1 MITSEWG
8 TPKMVENGVVPEL
21 LLGGEYGHQ
30 LHVWDLRT
38 RKHRQAIELGPE
50 NQMALELR
58 PAHDPRKAYGFVG
71 VVTNT
76 ANLAGRVYLWH
87 EDGNGGWT
95 ATKVIEV
102 DAEPAD
108 PADLPP
114 LLQGFGAVP
123 PVITDI
129 NLSLDDKYLYVS
141 CWGTGEFR
149 QYDVSDPFNPKF
161 TGSVH
166 LGGIARKVA
175 HPSGAALNGGPQMV
189 EVSRDGRRI
198 YVTNSLYV
206 AWDEQF
212 YPEGIR
218 GWTVK
223 IDAAP
228 DGGIEVDSDFFMD
241 FGDERPHQIRLQGGD
256 SSSDSFCYPD

>member
-1 MITSEWG
+1 MNALGNPEGDGPGGIFVIDHETFEIKGAWEAERGPQNLAYDFWWHINHDTMITSEWG

-38 RKHRQAIELGPE
+38 RNHKQAIELGPE

-76 ANLAGRVYLWH
+76 ANLAGRIYLWH

-108 PADLPP
+108 PNDLPP
-114 LLQGFGAVP
+114 LAARLRRGSSGHHRHQ
-123 PVITDI
+123 PV
-129 NLSLDDKYLYVS
+129 
-141 CWGTGEFR
+141 
-149 QYDVSDPFNPKF
+149 
-161 TGSVH
+161 
-166 LGGIARKVA
+166 AR
-175 HPSGAALNGGPQMV
+175 
-189 EVSRDGRRI
+189 R
-198 YVTNSLYV
+198 
-206 AWDEQF
+206 
-212 YPEGIR
+212 
-218 GWTVK
+218 
-223 IDAAP
+223 
-228 DGGIEVDSDFFMD
+228 
-241 FGDERPHQIRLQGGD
+241 
-256 SSSDSFCYPD
+256 